1 MFLNGKR
8 KVCIFFVHNKELR
21 ESYDTYKVIERLQK
35 VGFKEEQAETNII
48 NKTYIVEQK
57 KR

>member
-1 MFLNGKR
+1 MY
-8 KVCIFFVHNKELR
+8 FFVHDKKLR

-35 VGFKEEQAETNII
+35 VGFKEEQTETNII